1 MKNIYKCQF
10 GNLVFTIRDIKGIWK
25 LDFKWDG
32 KRQRPSM
39 DMKATSEN
47 LEIIKS
53 ETLPDLYKELTGR
66 KVDLIALKMQAPKTP
81 IFDDFAERSL
91 SLQKH
96 DVEGHVLQAKQQILK
111 RDILP
116 FYVEIEKENIYIF
129 KGRKITSITP
139 SDIKIWQNTLA
150 ERLSISSIKKYRG
163 VLNHIFDDAWREG
176 IVSENPVLKVK
187 LPKNSNAKVFRTE
200 MLPFSVNEIALI
212 LKNAKG
218 QFRWFLQ
225 FSIFSGIRPGE
236 AVALDW
242 SDICFDSK
250 KINVSTTTKRS
261 GHGGYII
268 GKPKTKASIRT
279 IDMLPQV
286 EEALRAQFLE
296 TGLKNQKVFL
306 NRFGKPWNTPDFLNT
321 KFKLLL
327 KKIGLSQ
334 RNIYNTRHTFASQML
349 TKKIDIGWISKTM
362 GHANIQITLQKYAKY
377 VPTDENERELF
388 LNQFVTL
395 FVTPEKKEAL

>member
-1 MKNIYKCQF
+1 M
-10 GNLVFTIRDIKGIWK
+10 VFKIRDVKGIWK
-25 LDFKWDG
+25 LDFKWNG
-32 KRQRPSM
+32 KRERPST
-39 DMKATSEN
+39 DRYATPLD

-53 ETLPDLYKELTGR
+53 ELLPNLYLELTGH
-66 KVDLIALKMQAPKTP
+66 KVDPIALKNQAPTSP
-81 IFDDFAERSL
+81 IFADFAERSL
-91 SLQKH
+91 TLQKH
-96 DVEGHVLQAKQQILK
+96 DVEGHVLQAKQQILE

-116 FYVEIEKENIYIF
+116 YF
-129 KGRKITSITP
+129 GPRKINSIQP
-139 SDIKIWQNTLA
+139 SEIKEWQNGLA

-187 LPKNSNAKVFRTE
+187 LPKKSNAKVFRTE
-200 MLPFSVNEIALI
+200 MLPFSEDEIDLI

-242 SDICFDSK
+242 SDICFDKKTIDISK
-250 KINVSTTTKRS
+250 TTKRS
-261 GHGGYII
+261 GNGGYII
-268 GKPKTKASIRT
+268 GKPKTEASIRT

-296 TGLKNQKVFL
+296 TGLKNQRVFL
-306 NRFGKPWNTPDFLNT
+306 NRWGAPWNTPDFLNT
-321 KFKLLL
+321 RFKLLL
-327 KKIGLSQ
+327 KNIGLAQ

-349 TKKIDIGWISKTM
+349 TKQIDIGWISKTM
-362 GHANIQITLQKYAKY
+362 GHENIQITLQTYAKY
-377 VPTDENERELF
+377 VPKNNDDRDKF
-388 LNQFVTL
+388 LKGFVTL
-395 FVTPEKKEAL
+395 FVTPKDKMA

>member
-1 MKNIYKCQF
+1 MKNNYKCQF
-10 GNLVFTIRDIKGIWK
+10 GDLVFTIRDVKGIWK

-32 KRQRPSM
+32 KRERPSTERY
-39 DMKATSEN
+39 ATSEN
-47 LEIIKS
+47 LEIIKN
-53 ETLPDLYKELTGR
+53 EILPELYLELTGR
-66 KVDLIALKMQAPKTP
+66 KVDLIALQIQAPKTP
-81 IFDDFAERSL
+81 IFADFAERSL
-91 SLQKH
+91 SLQKY
-96 DVEGHVLQAKQQILK
+96 DVEGHVLQAKQQILE

-116 FYVEIEKENIYIF
+116 YF
-129 KGRKITSITP
+129 GARKINSIQP
-139 SDIKIWQNTLA
+139 SEIKEWQIRLA

-187 LPKNSNAKVFRTE
+187 LPKNSNAKIFRTE
-200 MLPFSVNEIALI
+200 MLPFSENEIDLI

-225 FSIFSGIRPGE
+225 CSIFSGIRPGE

-242 SDICFDSK
+242 SDVCFDTKTIHISK
-250 KINVSTTTKRS
+250 TVKRS
-261 GHGGYII
+261 GKGGYTI
-268 GKPKTKASIRT
+268 GKPKTPASIRK

-296 TGLKNQKVFL
+296 TGLKKGKVFL
-306 NRFGKPWNTPDFLNT
+306 NRWGKAWRSPDFLNL

-327 KKIGLSQ
+327 KKIGIAQ

-349 TKKIDIGWISKTM
+349 VKKIDLGWISKTM
-362 GHANIQITLQKYAKY
+362 GHSNIQITLQKYAKF
-377 VPTDENERELF
+377 VPKNEDEREAF
-388 LNQFVTL
+388 LKGFVTL
-395 FVTPEKKEAL
+395 FVTPKEKIA